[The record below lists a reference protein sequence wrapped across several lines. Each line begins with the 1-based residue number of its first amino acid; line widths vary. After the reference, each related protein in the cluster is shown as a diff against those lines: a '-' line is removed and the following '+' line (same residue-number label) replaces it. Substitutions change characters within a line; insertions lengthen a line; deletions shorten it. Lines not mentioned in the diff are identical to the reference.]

1 MCLNKI
7 YSVEAKEEWMEDK
20 PDNITAYKVVKVIE
34 GTVHPPIY
42 PEHGPYAKTNDMENI
57 LKHHSFWMH
66 CDEGEAAV
74 IKADNDVFYEP
85 LYHLFLTREG
95 AEDWRREF
103 NLSVVVLV
111 LECSIPKSA
120 ITNIGIQEDHEAV
133 IAREFTFVGGQEYF
147 E

>member
-1 MCLNKI
+1 MCLNKL
-7 YSVEAKEEWMEDK
+7 YSEKAKKEWMEDK
-20 PDNITAYKVVKVIE
+20 PDNITAYKVVKVYD
-34 GTVHPPIY
+34 GALYPPIY
-42 PEHGPYAKTNDMENI
+42 PEYGSYAKTNDMENI
-57 LKHHSFWMH
+57 LKHHSLWIH
-66 CDEGEAAV
+66 CDEGETAT
-74 IKADNDVFYEP
+74 IKANNDVFYEP

-120 ITNIGIQEDHEAV
+120 VTNIGTQEGQEAI
-133 IAREFTFVGGQEYF
+133 IAREFTFVEGEEYF